1 MSHHYVSAV
10 AAESSTTAKV
20 ASAAD
25 AGWALVQQM
34 LRDVT
39 EMVRADAETEGELRE
54 GLRVIARVLALCSQI
69 SVEADP
75 DAPAFTDMCAPMRM
89 VGGPNP
95 DGNYYLAMIRGDRTY
110 RVRGNRGTSSYLGI
124 QVLAGT
130 GLSPRRMDR
139 FVSDTGLQIAS
150 DGTFELVFS
159 ASKPHAQALGDA
171 QWVSLPEDASALV
184 VRDYIGDFAT
194 QQSATLTIDVLD
206 GDPPHRVT
214 DAELGEQ
221 FTSLAWTLLKLC
233 SLHRTVKPELLIAP
247 NQLHTAEAAALG
259 SENTTPDNLYMI
271 GTFRLEPDQ
280 ALILDIDPPDTR
292 YWSITL
298 ENIWHEC
305 IEPRQRHSSVTNLG
319 VTPAADGRVRIAIS
333 EHDLRQGHWLD
344 TGGRHRGFVVLRWLD
359 NPNPPGVLVSVHTE
373 DGA

>member
-1 MSHHYVSAV
+1 MSHSEVSA
-10 AAESSTTAKV
+10 AASGCSSTAEVT
-20 ASAAD
+20 SAAD
-25 AGWALVQQM
+25 DGWALVQQM
-34 LRDVT
+34 LNDVT
-39 EMVRADAETEGELRE
+39 EMVRADAETESELRE

-110 RVRGNRGTSSYLGI
+110 RVRGNRGTSSYLGV

-130 GLSPRRMDR
+130 GLSPRRMAGY
-139 FVSDTGLQIAS
+139 VSDTGLQIAS

-159 ASKPHAQALGDA
+159 AAKPEAQTLGDA
-171 QWVSLPEDASALV
+171 QWVAVPDDASALV

-194 QQSATLTIDVLD
+194 QQPAAMKIDVLD

-221 FTSLAWTLLKLC
+221 FTSLAWMLMKLT
-233 SLHRTVKPELLIAP
+233 SLHRTVKPEMLTAP

-259 SENTTPDNLYMI
+259 SDNTTPDNLYMI

-319 VTPAADGRVRIAIS
+319 VTPEADGRVRIAIS
-333 EHDLRQGHWLD
+333 ERDLSQGHWLD

-359 NPNPPGVLVSVHTE
+359 NPNPPGVSVTVHTE
-373 DGA
+373 GDA